1 MLNLHKVYL
10 VVDKQNEAAV
20 HIYQACGFSVEGELR
35 EEFFSNGRY
44 RDAYRM
50 SLLQSEYLSTYGS
63 IPEHA
68 SVLRDWQP
76 QIDGE

>member
-35 EEFFSNGRY
+35 EEFFPMDVIAMLTG
-44 RDAYRM
+44 
-50 SLLQSEYLSTYGS
+50 
-63 IPEHA
+63 
-68 SVLRDWQP
+68 
-76 QIDGE
+76 